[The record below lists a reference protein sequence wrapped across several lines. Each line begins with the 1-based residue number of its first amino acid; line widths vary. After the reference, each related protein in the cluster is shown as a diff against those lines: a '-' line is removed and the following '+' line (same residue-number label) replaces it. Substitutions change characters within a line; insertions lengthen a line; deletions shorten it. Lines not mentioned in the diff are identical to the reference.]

1 MIELPNKAGSFKEKL
16 REKGYRLT
24 AQRQAIL
31 DVITKNE
38 GEHLSPEEIYE
49 LVKNSYP
56 EIGLATVYRTL
67 ILLETMDMVYKLDF
81 DDGCYRYELNRNK
94 EDHRHHHLICLKC
107 GCVEEVEEDLLEA
120 LENQIMK
127 NKGFMVKDHRV
138 EFYGYCVDCSI
149 KYTEITDGKDRV

>member
-1 MIELPNKAGSFKEKL
+1 LLYKSGSFKEKL
-16 REKGYRLT
+16 REKGYKLT

-31 DVITKNE
+31 DIITKHE

-49 LVKNSYP
+49 LVKNGFP

-67 ILLETMDMVYKLDF
+67 ILLETMNMVYKMDF

-127 NKGFMVKDHRV
+127 NKGFVIEDHKV
-138 EFYGYCVDCSI
+138 EFYGYCAYCSKNTQI
-149 KYTEITDGKDRV
+149 L

>member
-1 MIELPNKAGSFKEKL
+1 VIELLDKASSFKEKL

-31 DVITKNE
+31 DVIAGHE
-38 GEHLSPEEIYE
+38 GEHLSPEEIYDI
-49 LVKNSYP
+49 VKSDCP

-107 GCVEEVEEDLLEA
+107 GCVEEVEEDLLET
-120 LENQIMK
+120 LENQILK
-127 NKGFMVKDHRV
+127 NKGFVVKDHSV
-138 EFYGYCVDCSI
+138 EFYGYCADCSI
-149 KYTEITDGKDRV
+149 KYEEF